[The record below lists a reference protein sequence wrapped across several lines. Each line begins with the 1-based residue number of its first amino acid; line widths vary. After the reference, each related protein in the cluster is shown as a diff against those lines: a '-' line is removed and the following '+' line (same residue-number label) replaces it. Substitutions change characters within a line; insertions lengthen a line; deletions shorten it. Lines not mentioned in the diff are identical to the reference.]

1 MGTAAT
7 PPCFGY
13 HTRLLLQAVA
23 DSRLTLHPA
32 NPAARFRLEQMHK
45 IQRPSPTCIL
55 LNYNK
60 NSSTSPLQHLFTSP
74 LILSTTTTCNTSQS
88 MFAIRPL
95 QNKGYKHS
103 NAFDSTRDKHIP
115 VPPSSPYNSY
125 KPKHPPIPNC
135 FYSHALGAFPIT
147 LISDPPSCHSTC
159 LILQGL
165 QTQAFFR
172 VLDCLCA
179 ELGRELHL
187 LRL

>member
-1 MGTAAT
+1 MDTAAT
-7 PPCFGY
+7 APCFGY
-13 HTRLLLQAVA
+13 YTRLLLQAVA
-23 DSRLTLHPA
+23 DSRLTLYPA
-32 NPAARFRLEQMHK
+32 N
-45 IQRPSPTCIL
+45 L
-55 LNYNK
+55 LHTSGWNK
-60 NSSTSPLQHLFTSP
+60 QTKPRDLHQAVFHSTTIRAPPLQHLFTSP
-74 LILSTTTTCNTSQS
+74 LILNTRTTYSTSQS

-103 NAFDSTRDKHIP
+103 NTFDWSGHQHIP
-115 VPPSSPYNSY
+115 VHPSSPWNSY
-125 KPKHPPIPNC
+125 KTKHPSIPNC
-135 FYSHALGAFPIT
+135 FYTHALRAFPIT

-179 ELGRELHL
+179 EQGRELHF